1 MKKTIKM
8 LGILTFVLVLFNC
21 STVQVANSWKDVK
34 TSNIKDKN
42 VLVISK
48 TDNDVARIQFE
59 SDLVKNLNDN
69 QIKATESFKIFPNI
83 NLSEELDENELKEI
97 KESLKS
103 DGFDV
108 ILLTVIKNVQDYTK
122 TTTTGGSSYYINTYP
137 LYYGR
142 GYHRGFYRYYGTYY
156 VNSEPITSITSTGKK
171 YIVETI
177 TYDLTQPEDSQ
188 LLSVITTEIDNPE
201 TLGVTSK
208 DFSKK
213 VIKELIK

>member
-1 MKKTIKM
+1 MKKEVKKFG
-8 LGILTFVLVLFNC
+8 LLAFVLVLFNC

-34 TSNIKDKN
+34 TPSIKEKK
-42 VLVISK
+42 VLVVSK

-59 SDLVKNLNDN
+59 SDLVENLNGN
-69 QIKATESFKIFPNI
+69 QINATESFKIFPNI
-83 NLSEELDENELKEI
+83 NLTEDIDESEI
-97 KESLKS
+97 KEAKENLKS
-103 DGFDV
+103 NGFDV
-108 ILLTVIKNVQDYTK
+108 ILLTVLKNVEDYTM
-122 TTTTGGSSYYINTYP
+122 TTTSGGSSYYINTYP

-142 GYHRGFYRYYGTYY
+142 GFRRGFYRSFNTYY
-156 VNSEPITSITSTGKK
+156 VDYEPIRSVTSEGKK
-171 YIVETI
+171 YILETI
-177 TYDLTQPEDSQ
+177 TYDLTLPEDNQ

>member
-1 MKKTIKM
+1 MI
-8 LGILTFVLVLFNC
+8 GILTFVLVLFNC

-59 SDLVKNLNDN
+59 SDLVKILNAN

-83 NLSEELDENELKEI
+83 SLTEELDESELKDI
-97 KESLKS
+97 KENLKS
-103 DGFDV
+103 DGIDV
-108 ILLTVIKNVQDYTK
+108 ILLTVLKNVQDYTT
-122 TTTTGGSSYYINTYP
+122 TTTTGVSSYYINTYP

-142 GYHRGFYRYYGTYY
+142 GYHRGFYRYYNTYY
-156 VNSEPITSITSTGKK
+156 VNSEPITSVTSAGKK
-171 YIVETI
+171 YILETI
-177 TYDLTQPEDSQ
+177 TYDLTLPEHDQ